1 MKEFYEGI
9 TPINIGTSYLLLF
22 QYFSHGLLFL
32 ETSHM
37 TFPFQSHCPK
47 WGKTT
52 PLAWRT
58 FILKHRRY
66 RCQTVKPVRQRI
78 SNIFLYVSISPINRS
93 SYEAFLWFR
102 RIKTKYL
109 PKSFLRE
116 NNAVIRDVSPRFI
129 KNIITWWKFYISFQ
143 WSLKW
148 NRYLTWFS

>member
-9 TPINIGTSYLLLF
+9 ILISIGTSYLLLF

-58 FILKHRRY
+58 FISKHRRY
-66 RCQTVKPVRQRI
+66 RCQTVKPVPQRI
-78 SNIFLYVSISPINRS
+78 SNIFLYVSISPINHHMKRFFGFDALRLNICQK
-93 SYEAFLWFR
+93 AFCE
-102 RIKTKYL
+102 RIML
-109 PKSFLRE
+109 S
-116 NNAVIRDVSPRFI
+116 RDVSPRFI